1 MYNNIFNA
9 NLVID
14 KLRHEE
20 RTLFEEGVREIMLAE
35 MLAMRAYMYFD
46 LVRMFNEP
54 YAVNAESNN
63 VPWKTSWDATIGERH
78 TSERLL
84 AQLMDELAEANP
96 ARNPRSHRRRTPSR
110 PIRMS
115 PTTAPNA

>member
-1 MYNNIFNA
+1 MMYNNIFNA

-78 TSERLL
+78 TSER
-84 AQLMDELAEANP
+84 AASAVDG
-96 ARNPRSHRRRTPSR
+96 
-110 PIRMS
+110 
-115 PTTAPNA
+115 